1 MLRQAFNSAAVQKK
15 LHPHLRQQPLLHVLN
30 KKSLLSAACNQMP
43 KFSTISQQ
51 TNLFIDSRLGKGE
64 TGQRR
69 FYHSTNSMPS
79 PTRACINTSTST
91 KVFVRY
97 RIPVASLPSY
107 NLISAPLRTNKLHND
122 MRRMMSN
129 EAKPENKPDETP
141 SGASD
146 DIGKG
151 KINTKLLGVVGLT
164 TLAAAYIIS
173 PDAMD
178 HMKSSTRQYNELDP
192 EDDIYLQ
199 MKEVSNEVRG
209 EITRKI
215 LGKELSEMVEAE
227 NKAAGNTADVVADVL
242 NSDALQNA
250 IASLITRVVGSAQF
264 QVACQTLIKNLWADL
279 VNDPETMAQI
289 VALLN
294 TAIKDEKIK
303 KSFKELVLK
312 LLQDEDVYNELTGLV
327 VRLGEDKNVLDAT
340 KELLTESAHQA
351 LNDPEILDHSMEFAT
366 DIVGDNVIQRTSG
379 EALRNTVTYAVR
391 PSLSTC
397 KYPATYFT
405 IHASK
410 RVLLGVFANST
421 LFPVYTSLVG
431 LWCSSFVHLC
441 IGIRTGPN
449 GSVGRERN

>member
-1 MLRQAFNSAAVQKK
+1 
-15 LHPHLRQQPLLHVLN
+15 
-30 KKSLLSAACNQMP
+30 
-43 KFSTISQQ
+43 
-51 TNLFIDSRLGKGE
+51 
-64 TGQRR
+64 
-69 FYHSTNSMPS
+69 MPS

-397 KYPATYFT
+397 KYPAT
-405 IHASK
+405 
-410 RVLLGVFANST
+410 
-421 LFPVYTSLVG
+421 
-431 LWCSSFVHLC
+431 
-441 IGIRTGPN
+441 
-449 GSVGRERN
+449 